1 MSPCRSGGPW
11 GHPDSGQSNA
21 DMDICSRSC
30 GSLFVT
36 PASNL
41 RAKVLV
47 GFFPSCVLVGCLLS
61 FLKTT
66 RAPGVKYACD
76 KGGITPVLR
85 MARPGPGAVWLLVQG
100 HEMWLLPQNEGSR
113 LQGLPLK
120 VIRSQRKGHHRLAL
134 HVLFQVHRCSLQ
146 TGLRQ
151 SPETPSFLGSDP
163 RGRKQAQRG

>member
-21 DMDICSRSC
+21 DMDICGRGC

-66 RAPGVKYACD
+66 RTPGVKYACD
-76 KGGITPVLR
+76 TGGITPVLR

-100 HEMWLLPQNEGSR
+100 HVAAPAERGLSFAGTSPQGHQKPEEGAPPFSSAR
-113 LQGLPLK
+113 PVSGARVQPADRTQA
-120 VIRSQRKGHHRLAL
+120 VARNTQ
-134 HVLFQVHRCSLQ
+134 LFRV
-146 TGLRQ
+146 
-151 SPETPSFLGSDP
+151 
-163 RGRKQAQRG
+163 